1 MVLTEADK
9 SRNLLTVVHAQH
21 VTPEQLDAGF
31 AKVELLLADLQPGF
45 RLLADLSGLE
55 SMDPSC
61 APLIGQVM
69 DLFNRKGVSMVVRI
83 IPDPKRDIGLNIL
96 SLFHYSRKVRIVT
109 VESFSEATEILSKE

>member
-1 MVLTEADK
+1 MVATEVDQ
-9 SRNLLTVVHAQH
+9 SRNLLTIIHAQH
-21 VTPEQLDAGF
+21 VAPGQLEAGF
-31 AKVELLLADLQPGF
+31 AKLELLLGDLQPGF
-45 RLLADLSGLE
+45 RILADLSGLE

-69 DLFNRKGVSMVVRI
+69 DLCNRKAVSMVVRI

-109 VESFSEATEILSKE
+109 VDSFAEATEILAK